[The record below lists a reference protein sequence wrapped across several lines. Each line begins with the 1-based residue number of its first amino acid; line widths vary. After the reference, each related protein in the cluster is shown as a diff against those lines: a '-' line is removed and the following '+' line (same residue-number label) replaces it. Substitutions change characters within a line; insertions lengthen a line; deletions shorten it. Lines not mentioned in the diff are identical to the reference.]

1 MGLPIVCLLF
11 RGPRA
16 TPALL
21 EFLEDTKVGRMP
33 CQTPQEGG
41 SEDDEESLGDLELW
55 PEDVE
60 AEAPEQ

>member
-1 MGLPIVCLLF
+1 
-11 RGPRA
+11 
-16 TPALL
+16 
-21 EFLEDTKVGRMP
+21 MP
-33 CQTPQEGG
+33 CQKILEGG